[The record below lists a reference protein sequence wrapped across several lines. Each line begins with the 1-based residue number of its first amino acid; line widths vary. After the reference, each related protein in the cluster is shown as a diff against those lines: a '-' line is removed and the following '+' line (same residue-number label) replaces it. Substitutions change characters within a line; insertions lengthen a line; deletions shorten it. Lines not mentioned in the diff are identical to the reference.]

1 MTRKQVLDFSSRLPK
16 IELPTSP
23 AIEAMSRMLEPYRAM
38 FGEIEARVRQM
49 SALIAEPLRLAAAE
63 AKKCERLRSAG
74 WLPHSILPAEILSD
88 EEATDSELDAAVERY
103 YRENWGRISQHL
115 VDRVARSEIDDEAK
129 STFGEAVA
137 AHGDNYFR
145 CAPRLLYPEIERVSR
160 VELHDGTMEP
170 ITSQHALQERIA
182 DLTPYDLSDW
192 GMAGFHFYDQLREHL
207 YARCHHPDERER
219 VVQSTI
225 PNRHAALHGLTT
237 YNTFKTSLNALL
249 IADFAFSAITAIK
262 RDDREQ
268 AQLAGEAISPAA

>member
-1 MTRKQVLDFSSRLPK
+1 
-16 IELPTSP
+16 
-23 AIEAMSRMLEPYRAM
+23 MLEPYRAM
-38 FGEIEARVRQM
+38 FGEIEARMRRV
-49 SALIAEPLRLAAAE
+49 SALIAEPLRIAAAE
-63 AKKCERLRSAG
+63 SRKCERLRSAG
-74 WLPHSILPAEILSD
+74 WLPHSILPAEMLSD
-88 EEATDSELDAAVERY
+88 ENTTDAELDAAVERH
-103 YRENWGRISQHL
+103 YRENWDEISRKL
-115 VDRVARSEIDDEAK
+115 LDRVVQCEIDDEAK
-129 STFGEAVA
+129 STFAEAVA
-137 AHGDNYFR
+137 AHGSNFYR

-160 VELHDGTMEP
+160 IELHDGSMAS
-170 ITSQHALQERIA
+170 ITSQHKLQERIA

-268 AQLAGEAISPAA
+268 AQSAGEAISPAA